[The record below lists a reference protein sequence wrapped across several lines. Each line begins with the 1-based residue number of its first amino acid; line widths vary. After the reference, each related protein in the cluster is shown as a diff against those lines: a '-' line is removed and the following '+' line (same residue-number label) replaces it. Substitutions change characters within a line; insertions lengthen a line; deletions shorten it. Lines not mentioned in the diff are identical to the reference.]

1 MSPTRRDVLAGLG
14 GATLAYAF
22 QVGCSRTET
31 IDYAN
36 FPAPEKKE
44 RQDGRPNYP
53 GVDHR
58 DWLLISSDGT
68 VSAFTARTEMGQ
80 GLTTVM
86 YNLLSQALE
95 LPDER
100 IRVVLGDTEL
110 CPEDGPTTGSA
121 ATHYVAWN
129 FWRACHEIKKDLV
142 LLAAEATGLP
152 SEDLE
157 YRAGEIVSRSDS
169 AQRIGIGDLANGQV
183 RRMNLAADD
192 SSVRPPAYIDKGTL
206 SVHAEAIVT
215 GTLQFTGD
223 LTVEGCLYG
232 GLLIPPY
239 HHHMTRLL
247 DKKLNK
253 ARKVPDIVD
262 VRRKWWTV
270 AAIGRTY
277 SSVQKALATVEAEW
291 EVPDRPVE
299 LDNEREIRSGAV
311 LKQVMD
317 RKGDVD
323 AGLRRSGL
331 VVSESYIT
339 QYGSQFPMQ
348 TDTAVAKVEPGR
360 TTVWVGS
367 QSPFLARYNTAVAMH
382 QPESEV
388 HVVGL
393 PMGGG
398 FGAKAGHI
406 VASEA
411 ANLAEMSGT
420 PVKYVYSR
428 KEEVQHRNRY
438 KESVVIDISS
448 GLTPDGRLLAR
459 KMDIFQDEGHGTEE
473 LYNIPD
479 VLTLRHAAKMPFK
492 HGTMRGT
499 SYVQTCF
506 AVESHTDM
514 VAEAIGMDPLVFR
527 KRNVLLRA
535 FSPLIDSCAEMM
547 RYGKYQPPDDHG
559 VGFGIINH
567 GGRQLGVVGAEVS
580 VDRAS
585 GEIKV
590 VRLCGAYDIG
600 VVINRNTARMGIR
613 GAMLWGLGYALL
625 EEVQLDGHSC
635 HTTGFSSYRI
645 PRFSDTPPIEVAFL
659 DNQHPGA
666 PRGCGEMP
674 LPATLAA
681 ICNAVYNAIGV
692 RFRAIPMTPERVL
705 AALREGLS

>member
-36 FPAPEKKE
+36 FPAPERREKP
-44 RQDGRPNYP
+44 DGRPNRP

-121 ATHYVAWN
+121 ATQYVAWN

-142 LLAAEATGLP
+142 LLAAEAMGLP
-152 SEDLE
+152 SEELE
-157 YRAGEIVSRSDS
+157 YRAGEIVSTSDS
-169 AQRIGIGDLANGQV
+169 SRRIGIGDLADGQV
-183 RRMNLAADD
+183 RRMTLDPDD
-192 SSVRPPAYIDKGTL
+192 SSVPPPAYIDKGTL
-206 SVHAEAIVT
+206 SVQAEAIVT
-215 GTLQFTGD
+215 GTLQYTGD
-223 LTVEGCLYG
+223 LEVDGCLYG

-239 HHHMTRLL
+239 HYHVTRLL
-247 DKKLNK
+247 DKKLGK
-253 ARKVPDIVD
+253 ARKVPDIVR
-262 VRRKWWTV
+262 VQRKWWTV

-277 SSVQKALATVEAEW
+277 SSVQKALAAVNTQW

-299 LDNEREIRSGAV
+299 LDNEGEIRAGAV
-311 LKQVMD
+311 LKQVMEQ
-317 RKGDVD
+317 KGDVD
-323 AGLRRSGL
+323 AGLRASDL

-360 TTVWVGS
+360 TTVWLGT
-367 QSPFLARYNTAVAMH
+367 QSPFNVRYNTAKAMH

-393 PMGGG
+393 SMGGG
-398 FGAKAGHI
+398 FGAKADHI
-406 VASEA
+406 VGLEA
-411 ANLAEMSGT
+411 AKLAEMSGT

-438 KESVVIDISS
+438 KESVIIDISS
-448 GLTPDGRLLAR
+448 GVTPDGRLLAR

-473 LYNIPD
+473 VYNIPE
-479 VLTLRHAAKMPFK
+479 VLTLRHATKMPFK

-499 SYVQTCF
+499 SYVQTAF
-506 AVESHTDM
+506 ALESHTDM
-514 VAEAIGMDPLVFR
+514 VAEAIGMDPLAFR
-527 KRNVLLRA
+527 KRNVVLLPFR
-535 FSPLIDSCAEMM
+535 PLIDTCAEMM
-547 RYGKYQPPDDHG
+547 RYGAYQPADGHG

-585 GEIKV
+585 GQIEV
-590 VRLCGAYDIG
+590 ARLCGAFDIG

-613 GAMLWGLGYALL
+613 GAMIWGLGYALF
-625 EEVQLDGHSC
+625 EEVQLDGHRC

-645 PRFSDTPPIEVAFL
+645 PRFSDTPQIEVAFL

-674 LPATLAA
+674 LPATLVA
-681 ICNAVYNAIGV
+681 ICNAVYKAIGV
-692 RFRAIPMTPERVL
+692 RFHTIPMTPERVL
-705 AALREGLS
+705 AALREG

>member
-1 MSPTRRDVLAGLG
+1 
-14 GATLAYAF
+14 LAYAF
-22 QVGCSRTET
+22 QVGCSPTET
-31 IDYAN
+31 IDYAS
-36 FPAPEKKE
+36 FPAPEKKVKP
-44 RQDGRPNYP
+44 DGRPNNP

-86 YNLLSQALE
+86 YNLLSQGFD

-100 IRVVLGDTEL
+100 IRVVLGDTDL

-152 SEDLE
+152 REDLE
-157 YRAGEIVSRSDS
+157 YRAGEIISKSDPDM
-169 AQRIGIGDLANGQV
+169 RIAMGDLADGQV
-183 RRMNLAADD
+183 RRMTLAPDD
-192 SSVRPPAYIDKGTL
+192 ESVPPPTYIDKGTL
-206 SVHAEAIVT
+206 SVHAEAVVT
-215 GTLQFTGD
+215 GTLQYTGD
-223 LTVEGCLYG
+223 LVVDGCLYG

-239 HHHMTRLL
+239 HHHATRLL
-247 DKKLNK
+247 SKKLGK

-270 AAIGRTY
+270 AAIGKTY
-277 SSVQKALATVEAEW
+277 SSVRKALAAVDAEW
-291 EVPDRPVE
+291 EVPARPLE
-299 LDNEREIRSGAV
+299 LDNEGEIRSGAV
-311 LKQVMD
+311 LKQVMEQ
-317 RKGDVD
+317 KGDVE
-323 AGLRRSGL
+323 AGLRASDL

-360 TTVWVGS
+360 ATVWVGT
-367 QSPFLARYNTAVAMH
+367 QSPFMARYNTAKALH
-382 QPESEV
+382 RAESGV
-388 HVVGL
+388 RVVGL

-398 FGAKAGHI
+398 FGAKADHI

-411 ANLAEMSGT
+411 ANLAEMIGT

-438 KESVVIDISS
+438 KESVIVDISS
-448 GLTPDGRLLAR
+448 SVTPAGRLVAR
-459 KMDIFQDEGHGTEE
+459 KTEIFQDEGHGTVEV
-473 LYNIPD
+473 YDIPD
-479 VLTLRHAAKMPFK
+479 VLTLRYATRMPFK

-499 SYVQTCF
+499 SYVQTGF
-506 AVESHTDM
+506 ALESHTDM
-514 VAEAIGMDPLVFR
+514 VAEAIGMDPLAFR
-527 KRNVLLRA
+527 KRNVALPA
-535 FSPLIDSCAEMM
+535 FRHLIDSCAEMM
-547 RYGKYQPPDDHG
+547 RYGMNDLPEDHG

-567 GGRQLGVVGAEVS
+567 GGRQLGVVGAEVA

-590 VRLCGAYDIG
+590 VRLCGAFDIG

-613 GAMLWGLGYALL
+613 GAMIWGLGYALF
-625 EEVQLDGHSC
+625 EEVLLDGHSC

-645 PRFSDTPPIEVAFL
+645 PRFSDTPPINLTFL

-681 ICNAVYNAIGV
+681 ICNAVYDAIGV
-692 RFRAIPMTPERVL
+692 RFYTIPMTPERVL
-705 AALREGLS
+705 DALREG

>member
-1 MSPTRRDVLAGLG
+1 MSPTRREVLAGMG

-22 QVGCSRTET
+22 QVGCTRTET

-36 FPAPEKKE
+36 FPAPERKE
-44 RQDGRPNYP
+44 KPDGRPNKP

-121 ATHYVAWN
+121 ATHYVAWS

-157 YRAGEIVSRSDS
+157 YIAGEIVSRSDGDR
-169 AQRIGIGDLANGQV
+169 RIPMGELANGQV
-183 RRMNLAADD
+183 RRMNLDADD
-192 SSVRPPAYIDKGTL
+192 SSVPPPTYVDKGTL
-206 SVHAEAIVT
+206 SVHAEAVVT
-215 GTLQFTGD
+215 GTLQYTGD
-223 LTVEGCLYG
+223 MSIEGCLYG

-239 HHHMTRLL
+239 HRDMTRLL
-247 DKKLNK
+247 TKRLGRAK
-253 ARKVPDIVD
+253 KVPDIVD
-262 VRRKWWTV
+262 VQRKSWTIV
-270 AAIGRTY
+270 AFGETY
-277 SSVQKALATVEAEW
+277 TSVQKALAAANTEW

-311 LKQVMD
+311 LRQVMEQ
-317 RKGDVD
+317 KGDVE
-323 AGLRRSGL
+323 ARLRASDIIHT
-331 VVSESYIT
+331 ESYIT

-348 TDTAVAKVEPGR
+348 TDTAIAKVEPDR
-360 TTVWVGS
+360 TTVWVGT
-367 QSPFLARYNTAVAMH
+367 QSPFLVRYNTARSIF
-382 QPESEV
+382 QPESKV
-388 HVVGL
+388 RVIGL

-398 FGAKAGHI
+398 FGAKAAHMVG
-406 VASEA
+406 AEA
-411 ANLAEMSGT
+411 AKLSEMSGT

-438 KESVVIDISS
+438 KESVVIDIST
-448 GLTPDGRLLAR
+448 GVTPDGRLLAR
-459 KMDIFQDEGHGTEE
+459 KTDIFQDEGHGTEE
-473 LYNIPD
+473 LYDIPD
-479 VLTLRHAAKMPFK
+479 VLTLRYETRMPFK

-499 SYVQTCF
+499 SYVQTVF

-514 VAEAIGMDPLVFR
+514 VAEAIGMDPLAFR
-527 KRNVLLRA
+527 KRNVVLRA
-535 FSPLIDSCAEMM
+535 FRPLIDSCAEMM
-547 RYGKYQPPDDHG
+547 RYGVDELPEDHG

-580 VDRAS
+580 VDRAT

-590 VRLCGAYDIG
+590 VRLCGSFDIG

-613 GAMLWGLGYALL
+613 GSMIWGLGYALF
-625 EEVQLDGHSC
+625 EEVQLDGHRC

-645 PRFSDTPPIEVAFL
+645 PRFSDTPPIELAFL

-681 ICNAVYNAIGV
+681 ICNAVYKAIGV
-692 RFRAIPMTPERVL
+692 RFHTIPMTPERVL
-705 AALREGLS
+705 AALREG